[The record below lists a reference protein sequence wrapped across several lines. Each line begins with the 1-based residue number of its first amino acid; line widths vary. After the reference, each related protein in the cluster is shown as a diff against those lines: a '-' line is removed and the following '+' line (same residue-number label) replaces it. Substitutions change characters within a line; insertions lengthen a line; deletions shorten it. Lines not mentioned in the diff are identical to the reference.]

1 MMDNATYP
9 IPEIYLRLVAVM
21 DYMSLKRTEDARAH
35 LLAAWDLAR
44 PDGLIE
50 AFGEH
55 HGLLD
60 GMLESVIKKDWPE
73 DFKKIID
80 ITYRFSAGWRRVHN
94 PATQETIADNL
105 TTTEFA
111 VSMLAARK
119 WTNKE
124 ISIHL
129 DVSEN
134 IVKSYLAS
142 AFRKLGISHRQDLEQ
157 YMLK

>member
-55 HGLLD
+55 HGLLG
-60 GMLESVIKKDWPE
+60 GMLESV
-73 DFKKIID
+73 KKIID

-134 IVKSYLAS
+134 TVKSYLAS
-142 AFRKLGISHRQDLEQ
+142 AFRKLGISRRQDLEQ
-157 YMLK
+157 YMVK